1 MIKKTIWK
9 FLFKNRKYKKL
20 YLKLCNPSGREFA
33 KYLKYHDVFY
43 SIGDNCS
50 IRPWTNIPDPAYL
63 RIGNNVQ
70 LSACTLLGHDG
81 SIAMLNIAYNKKLDR
96 VGKIDIGNNVFIGH
110 GAIVLPNVSIGNNVI
125 VGAGSLVTKSIPDGK
140 IVGGVPAKVIGD
152 TESFVDK
159 LEEYTNDLPWVDI
172 IKTRNG
178 SYDPLV
184 ESELVALRVKEF
196 YGQAH

>member
-1 MIKKTIWK
+1 M
-9 FLFKNRKYKKL
+9 
-20 YLKLCNPSGREFA
+20 GE
-33 KYLKYHDVFY
+33 
-43 SIGDNCS
+43 NCY
-50 IRPWTNIPDPAYL
+50 ILPTANIPDPAYV
-63 RIGNNVQ
+63 RMGNNVM
-70 LSACTLLGHDG
+70 LSVCNLLGHDG
-81 SIAMLNIAYNKKLDR
+81 SIRMLNIAYNKKLDR

>member
-1 MIKKTIWK
+1 
-9 FLFKNRKYKKL
+9 
-20 YLKLCNPSGREFA
+20 
-33 KYLKYHDVFY
+33 
-43 SIGDNCS
+43 
-50 IRPWTNIPDPAYL
+50 
-63 RIGNNVQ
+63 
-70 LSACTLLGHDG
+70 
-81 SIAMLNIAYNKKLDR
+81 MLNIAYNKKLDR